1 MKKRLVSICMIL
13 VMIFALTGCAG
24 NKEEKE
30 DSKKVTSE
38 QETKEKETEKET
50 ETEKKDSEKWELTNE
65 GEYSSLEDYY
75 KKNKE
80 VYETSAKNIN
90 EQQKDIN
97 YTVAVDGNVMT
108 KTTQHTKPLS
118 TSNEEE
124 AKRLEELFKDPDI
137 CDLYQKEVDMLA
149 WECGIDDIVLC
160 YETLDCDGNLIYSK
174 EFVAQDG
181 GFSITVEMVPGG
193 ESAETETKTE
203 AETEKETESKKA
215 SSQGKYE
222 NLEEWGAENSALLD
236 IVIDEVNKSVES
248 EGVSFDL
255 YTEGNTLV
263 YSYVYEEALDV
274 SDPAIQ
280 QTVNDYFDSYVA
292 ENASTFDD
300 LRVSLA
306 DMAELDADDVTIR
319 VLWYNPDGSLV
330 YDSEHE

>member
-1 MKKRLVSICMIL
+1 M
-13 VMIFALTGCAG
+13 
-24 NKEEKE
+24 
-30 DSKKVTSE
+30 
-38 QETKEKETEKET
+38 
-50 ETEKKDSEKWELTNE
+50 
-65 GEYSSLEDYY
+65 
-75 KKNKE
+75 
-80 VYETSAKNIN
+80 SAKNIN

-97 YTVAVDGNVMT
+97 YTVTVDGNVMT

-118 TSNEEE
+118 ASNEEE
-124 AKRLEELFKDPDI
+124 AKRLEELFQDPDI

-181 GFSITVEMVPGG
+181 GFSVTVEMVPGG

-215 SSQGKYE
+215 SSQGKYA